1 MESIYNVQTTSPLL
15 QKPISELTTT
25 EYNVMLMGIVNGVLD
40 QEGLSEIETCLGDGK
55 TEATVVGHAFEDF
68 WHGEWLTG
76 VRELLLAL
84 QGVQTL
90 TYDCTHMQEDIA
102 TL

>member
-1 MESIYNVQTTSPLL
+1 MESFYNVQTSSPLL

-55 TEATVVGHAFEDF
+55 TEATVVGHAF
-68 WHGEWLTG
+68 
-76 VRELLLAL
+76 
-84 QGVQTL
+84 
-90 TYDCTHMQEDIA
+90 
-102 TL
+102 